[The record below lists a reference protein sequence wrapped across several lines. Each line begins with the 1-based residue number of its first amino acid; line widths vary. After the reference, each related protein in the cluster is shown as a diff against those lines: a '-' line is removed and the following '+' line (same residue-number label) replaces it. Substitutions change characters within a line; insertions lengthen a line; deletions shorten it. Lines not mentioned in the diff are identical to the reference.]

1 MFYYYMHGGD
11 WEQVVDND
19 TSAVMKHDNE
29 IGVFFHKPLQELKA
43 EILFTGSKED
53 EFTCAMDSDF
63 FENTYGG
70 LVQKIGHGKIH
81 IFPGGRHPAMLSN
94 PKDFYRVSMEFLKP

>member
-63 FENTYGG
+63 FETRMEDWFKRLAMGKSIYFLGEG
-70 LVQKIGHGKIH
+70 IPQCFPIQKTFTG
-81 IFPGGRHPAMLSN
+81 
-94 PKDFYRVSMEFLKP
+94 

>member
-63 FENTYGG
+63 LKTRMEDWFKDWPWE
-70 LVQKIGHGKIH
+70 IH

>member
-63 FENTYGG
+63 LKHVWRTGSKDWPWENPYISWGKASRNAFQSKRLLQG
-70 LVQKIGHGKIH
+70 KHGI
-81 IFPGGRHPAMLSN
+81 
-94 PKDFYRVSMEFLKP
+94 LKP